1 MPAARSQLKALLC
14 LGTMLACGSAFCV
27 VLVRGLR
34 MEVWGVGRV
43 DNVGEDGCESLE
55 KGVEGVVGL
64 VVVMEELD
72 KGLVDGDVDVDVVDV
87 VVVVA
92 AAAAAAVLILM
103 ERSLGLLAGLKGQI
117 FDAIFSFLVWRAAL
131 PGCWEFIKVV
141 VGKVTRIRPC
151 AGFVWVIV
159 AQRRC
164 CKQLILDAGLSR
176 DSAGITGSMK
186 ARG

>member
-1 MPAARSQLKALLC
+1 
-14 LGTMLACGSAFCV
+14 MLACGSAFCV

-92 AAAAAAVLILM
+92 AAAAAAGPL
-103 ERSLGLLAGLKGQI
+103 LGKHSPQY
-117 FDAIFSFLVWRAAL
+117 SRQ
-131 PGCWEFIKVV
+131 PEN
-141 VGKVTRIRPC
+141 TPHPHEPC
-151 AGFVWVIV
+151 ATSS
-159 AQRRC
+159 
-164 CKQLILDAGLSR
+164 LSPT
-176 DSAGITGSMK
+176 SI
-186 ARG
+186 